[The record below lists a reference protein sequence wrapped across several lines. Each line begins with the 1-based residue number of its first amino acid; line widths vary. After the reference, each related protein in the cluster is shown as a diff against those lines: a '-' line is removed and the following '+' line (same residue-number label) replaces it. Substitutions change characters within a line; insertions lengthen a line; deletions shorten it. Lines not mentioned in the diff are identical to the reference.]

1 MQKLH
6 KFLLLRV
13 LIKLNRSYILSQQKI
28 RSMELA
34 SSPWPKGAL
43 QQLIPVIGHRMKFLM
58 AIKDLESKV
67 NNKEDE
73 NGEAAGPGAEL

>member
-6 KFLLLRV
+6 KFLLLHV

-34 SSPWPKGAL
+34 SSP
-43 QQLIPVIGHRMKFLM
+43 
-58 AIKDLESKV
+58 
-67 NNKEDE
+67 
-73 NGEAAGPGAEL
+73 

>member
-28 RSMELA
+28 GSMELA
-34 SSPWPKGAL
+34 SSP
-43 QQLIPVIGHRMKFLM
+43 
-58 AIKDLESKV
+58 
-67 NNKEDE
+67 
-73 NGEAAGPGAEL
+73 